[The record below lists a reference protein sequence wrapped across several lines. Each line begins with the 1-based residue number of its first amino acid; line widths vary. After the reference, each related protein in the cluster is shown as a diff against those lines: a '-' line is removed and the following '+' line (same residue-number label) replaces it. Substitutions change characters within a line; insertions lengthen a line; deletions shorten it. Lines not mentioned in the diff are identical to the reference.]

1 MSSLSSKLY
10 LIDFLSQDTNI
21 QPRTH
26 LTLGHE
32 CLNSKRK
39 NPTKRKIRFGC
50 GTIETMGLNAKLRKK
65 LLEGV
70 SVSTKMIKLE
80 NDNFNKLK
88 MKIKDL
94 KIKRKSAKL
103 NKNTQ
108 KELKI
113 KEELSRL
120 KLQLRHSKVV
130 KPRALPWTTSS
141 ISNSE

>member
-1 MSSLSSKLY
+1 MSSLSCKLY

-21 QPRTH
+21 QPRTD

-32 CLNSKRK
+32 CLNSKRNK
-39 NPTKRKIRFGC
+39 PTKRKIMFGS
-50 GTIETMGLNAKLRKK
+50 GSIETMGLNAKLTKK

-80 NDNFNKLK
+80 NDNYKKLK
-88 MKIKDL
+88 IKIKDL
-94 KIKRKSAKL
+94 KLKRKSAKL
-103 NKNTQ
+103 KKNTQ
-108 KELKI
+108 KKLKI
-113 KEELSRL
+113 EEQLSRL
-120 KLQLRHSKVV
+120 ILQLSHSKVV

>member
-1 MSSLSSKLY
+1 MSSLSCKLY

-21 QPRTH
+21 QPRTD

-32 CLNSKRK
+32 CLNSKRNK
-39 NPTKRKIRFGC
+39 PTKRKIMFGS
-50 GTIETMGLNAKLRKK
+50 GSIETMGLNAKLTKK

-80 NDNFNKLK
+80 NDNYKKLK
-88 MKIKDL
+88 IKIKDL
-94 KIKRKSAKL
+94 KLKRKSAKL
-103 NKNTQ
+103 KKNTQ

-113 KEELSRL
+113 EEQLSRL
-120 KLQLRHSKVV
+120 ILQLRHSKVV

>member
-1 MSSLSSKLY
+1 M
-10 LIDFLSQDTNI
+10 
-21 QPRTH
+21 
-26 LTLGHE
+26 
-32 CLNSKRK
+32 
-39 NPTKRKIRFGC
+39 FGS
-50 GTIETMGLNAKLRKK
+50 GSIETMGLNAKLTKK
-65 LLEGV
+65 LWKGV

-94 KIKRKSAKL
+94 KLKRKSAKL
-103 NKNTQ
+103 KKNTQ

>member
-1 MSSLSSKLY
+1 MSSVSRKLY
-10 LIDFLSQDTNI
+10 EIDFLSQDTNI

-39 NPTKRKIRFGC
+39 NQTKRKIMFGC

-80 NDNFNKLK
+80 KVLFQTT
-88 MKIKDL
+88 KIFHQA
-94 KIKRKSAKL
+94 I
-103 NKNTQ
+103 
-108 KELKI
+108 
-113 KEELSRL
+113 
-120 KLQLRHSKVV
+120 
-130 KPRALPWTTSS
+130 
-141 ISNSE
+141 

>member
-32 CLNSKRK
+32 CLNSKRNK
-39 NPTKRKIRFGC
+39 PTKRKIMFGS
-50 GTIETMGLNAKLRKK
+50 GSIETMGLNAKLTKK

-80 NDNFNKLK
+80 NDNFNKLE

-103 NKNTQ
+103 KKNTQ
-108 KELKI
+108 KKLKI
-113 KEELSRL
+113 EEQLSRL
-120 KLQLRHSKVV
+120 ILQLSHSKVV

>member
-1 MSSLSSKLY
+1 MSSLSCKLY

-21 QPRTH
+21 QPRTD

-32 CLNSKRK
+32 CLNSKRNK
-39 NPTKRKIRFGC
+39 PTKRKIMFGS
-50 GTIETMGLNAKLRKK
+50 GSIETMGLNAKLTKK

-94 KIKRKSAKL
+94 KLKRKSAKL
-103 NKNTQ
+103 KKNTQ
-108 KELKI
+108 KKLKI
-113 KEELSRL
+113 EEQLSRL
-120 KLQLRHSKVV
+120 ILQLSHSKVV

>member
-1 MSSLSSKLY
+1 MSSLSCKLY

-21 QPRTH
+21 QPRTD

-32 CLNSKRK
+32 CLNSKRNK
-39 NPTKRKIRFGC
+39 PTKRKIMFGS
-50 GTIETMGLNAKLRKK
+50 GSIETMGLNAKLTKK

-80 NDNFNKLK
+80 NDNYKKLK

-94 KIKRKSAKL
+94 KLKRKSAKL
-103 NKNTQ
+103 KKNTQ

-113 KEELSRL
+113 EEELSRL
-120 KLQLRHSKVV
+120 ILQLRHSKVV